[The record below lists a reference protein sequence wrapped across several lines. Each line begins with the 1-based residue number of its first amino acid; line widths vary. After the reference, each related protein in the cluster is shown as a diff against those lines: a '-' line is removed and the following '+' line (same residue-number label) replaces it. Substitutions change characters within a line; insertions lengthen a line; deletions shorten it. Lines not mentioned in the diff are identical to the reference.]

1 MELLDPRNDFL
12 FKRIF
17 GSEENR
23 DVLLAFLNRTFTE
36 AGKPLLSDIILL
48 NPYTD
53 KDSPRDKQ
61 SILDIRAKTTEGEII
76 NVEMQ
81 LFNKYDT
88 QKRTLYYWSKQYSA
102 QLQESQPYNQ
112 LKRSVTINIINFV
125 LLPNTLYHNVFHLRE
140 DRTGIPLLDDIEIHF
155 LELPKLDEEAVSME
169 QGGLVNWLLFL
180 KGADQSKW
188 EVLTMNE
195 PVLKKAMD
203 TLEFLSQND
212 EARRQYEARQRYLH
226 DEASMYEAAKI
237 AEAKG
242 RTEGEA
248 KGKADAQKEI
258 AYKLLALGIELS
270 VIAEASGLSADE
282 IKKLR
287 PLQ

>member
-1 MELLDPRNDFL
+1 MKLLNPRNDFL

-17 GSEENR
+17 GSEENH
-23 DVLLAFLNRTFTE
+23 DVLLAFLNRTFAE
-36 AGKPLLSDIILL
+36 AGKPPLSDIILL

-61 SILDIRAKTTEGEII
+61 SILDIRARTTEGEII

-88 QKRTLYYWSKQYSA
+88 EKRTLFYWSKQYSG
-102 QLQESQPYNQ
+102 QLQEGQPYSQ
-112 LKRSVTINIINFV
+112 LKRCVTINILDYA
-125 LLPNTLYHNVFHLRE
+125 LLRNNQYHNVFHLRE
-140 DRTGIPLLDDIEIHF
+140 DRTGISLIDDIEIHF
-155 LELPKLDEEAVSME
+155 LELPKLDEQAVSIE
-169 QGGLVNWLLFL
+169 EGGLVNWLLFL

-203 TLEFLSQND
+203 TLEFLSQD
-212 EARRQYEARQRYLH
+212 LEARRQYEDRQKYLH
-226 DEASMYEAAKI
+226 DEASMYEAAEFAAKRAT
-237 AEAKG
+237 AEAK
-242 RTEGEA
+242 
-248 KGKADAQKEI
+248 KEV
-258 AYKLLALGIELS
+258 ARKLLALGVELS
-270 VIAEASGLSADE
+270 VIAKASGLTEDE
-282 IKKLR
+282 IKVLK